1 TVLEAVLGFAAI
13 ASWLWMSLNYNA
25 WVIDIS
31 GYTPSKYVPGI
42 VAILLLME
50 AMRKTAG
57 LAIAI
62 LVWVLIAYSLFG
74 YVLPGPFGADRL
86 PPPSIVMYV
95 YSDTNGVPGLVLEV
109 I

>member
-1 TVLEAVLGFAAI
+1 AAITLIGISWVVDVPQYFGFSFIAAEWIGLLLGIGVAASFLRYPYRERATVLEAVLGFAAI

-50 AMRKTAG
+50 AM
-57 LAIAI
+57 
-62 LVWVLIAYSLFG
+62 
-74 YVLPGPFGADRL
+74 
-86 PPPSIVMYV
+86 
-95 YSDTNGVPGLVLEV
+95 
-109 I
+109 